1 MISHDLDTMMPCRRQ
16 PCAPKLP
23 PARLLAVIAALFS
36 VGFSGYPALLHAPA
50 TTPRSASL
58 PAASLPAA
66 SLPAASLPAA
76 SLPAASLRGAALL
89 TDGGFAP
96 RSGPAGGSL
105 KTIRHLAGPYAHLV
119 VTAARKA
126 HVSPRLVAAVV
137 QVENGGN
144 FHGSPTRVSAA
155 GAIGVMQLEPNT
167 AWDTL
172 RVNPWNVRQNI
183 NGGARYLAMMLRR
196 FGGNVRLALMAY
208 NAGPTSIAQGGRPWA
223 AVAYAQEVMRD
234 ARA

>member
-1 MISHDLDTMMPCRRQ
+1 MIPHNLNLPTMSGTPSL
-16 PCAPKLP
+16 PSAGLP
-23 PARLLAVIAALFS
+23 PARLIAVIAAVFS
-36 VGFSGYPALLHAPA
+36 VGFSGYSALLHAPA
-50 TTPRSASL
+50 TTSHTASL
-58 PAASLPAA
+58 PAASLQ
-66 SLPAASLPAA
+66 
-76 SLPAASLRGAALL
+76 GAALL
-89 TDGGFAP
+89 TDGSPADGKGHAGEGACT
-96 RSGPAGGSL
+96 SGADSSL

-119 VTAARKA
+119 VAAAHKA

-155 GAIGVMQLEPNT
+155 GAIGVMQLEPGT

-172 RVNPWNVRQNI
+172 RVNPWNARQNI
-183 NGGARYLAMMLRR
+183 DGGARYLARMLRR

-208 NAGPTSIAQGGRPWA
+208 NAGPTLIAGGGRPWA
-223 AVAYAQEVMRD
+223 AVAYAREVMRD